1 MARIRTYNK
10 IAPEGLAILTNR
22 GHQVSP
28 DVDDPD
34 AILVRSAKLHD
45 IELGGSLKAI
55 ARAGAG
61 VNNVPVERCTEAGIV
76 VFNTPGSNANSVKE
90 LVVAGLMLSSRK
102 IIDGYTW
109 TQSLN
114 ASTTDIA
121 KEVEAGKSAF
131 AGPEIAG
138 KKLGVIGLGAIG
150 VMVANIGEALEME
163 VVGYDPYLSVENAW
177 GLSHSVRRAATLEAM
192 IAEVDY
198 VTIHAPL
205 NDATRNLIGT
215 ELLRRAKPGIRI
227 LNFARGGLVDDTA
240 VLAAIKDGIVSR
252 YVTDFPEGNLIGVEG
267 VIPIPHLGASTPEAE
282 TNSAV
287 MAARQLADYL
297 ERGNIR
303 NGVNIPNCSM
313 DGNGGDRIV
322 FINRNVPNM
331 VGQVT
336 TILAEAGLNISDM
349 INRHQGELAYNIIDI
364 DSAVD
369 TPVADA
375 IRAIDGIVRLRVIP
389 AREGKA

>member
-10 IAPEGLAILTNR
+10 IAPEGIAILEDR
-22 GHQVSP
+22 GHQVSS
-28 DVDDPD
+28 DTEDPD

-45 IELGGSLKAI
+45 IEFGASLKAI

-61 VNNVPVERCTEAGIV
+61 VNNVPVERCTDAGIV

-109 TQSLN
+109 TQTLDP
-114 ASTTDIA
+114 STTDVA
-121 KEVEAGKSAF
+121 KEVESGKSAF

-163 VVGYDPYLSVENAW
+163 VIGYDPYLSVENAW
-177 GLSHSVRRAATLEAM
+177 GLSHAVRRAGSLEAL
-192 IAEVDY
+192 IGEVDY
-198 VTIHAPL
+198 VTLHAPL
-205 NDATRNLIGT
+205 NDATKNLIGT
-215 ELLRRAKPGIRI
+215 DLLRRAKPGLRI

-240 VLAAIKDGIVSR
+240 VLAAIEDGTVNR
-252 YVTDFPEGNLIGVEG
+252 YVTDFPEGDLIGVDG
-267 VIPIPHLGASTPEAE
+267 VVTIPHLGASTPEAE

-303 NGVNIPNCSM
+303 NGVNIPNCAM
-313 DGNGGDRIV
+313 DGDGGDRIV

-364 DSAVD
+364 DSTVD
-369 TPVADA
+369 SSVADT
-375 IRAIDGIVRLRVIP
+375 IRAINGIVRLRVIP
-389 AREGKA
+389 VQEV